1 MREMREYQQK
11 LLKSESKVVMCNWDR
26 GKGKTYS
33 IIQKILQ
40 ESGNWVFITKTCHSK
55 QAMIYDELAKVLK
68 DIGLGYVLRTNNN
81 KIELIIVDNKAI
93 NIYFENSNTFR
104 NGIRY
109 DYIVFDDEKIDL
121 EIIREVKF
129 NKGFKQV
136 IITTTTDDFQYI
148 SDRAEPININKAEW
162 IDKQIKELMIE
173 FSKIRKDERTTITR
187 EKILEMIRKL
197 EDLRCK

>member
-33 IIQKILQ
+33 IIQKILL
-40 ESGNWVFITKTCHSK
+40 EGGNWVFITKTCHSK
-55 QAMIYDELAKVLK
+55 QAIIYDELAKSLK
-68 DIGLGYVLRTNNN
+68 DIGLGYDLRANNN
-81 KIELIIVDNKAI
+81 KIELRIVDGKAI

-148 SDRAEPININKAEW
+148 SDKAELINIDKAEW
-162 IDKQIKELMIE
+162 IDQQIKELMIE
-173 FSKIRKDERTTITR
+173 FSKIKKDERTTITR